1 MAKGDVLFRQ
11 EGNLGLLDF
20 PRDVTAQTRETA
32 YSAYNEL
39 ARARIKTLALNF
51 ATTDYMNSAGIGLVI
66 SLVEDATQAGRRVF
80 AFGLTSHY
88 RKLFNYAG
96 LLERVTLATDE
107 QDVKK
112 RITQEVASVSTTT
125 PTSTTPMP
133 TPSAPGTPTPAPAS
147 NTPTTPTVPSP

>member
-11 EGNLGLLDF
+11 EGTLGLLDF

-39 ARARIKTLALNF
+39 ARARVKTLALNF
-51 ATTDYMNSAGIGLVI
+51 ASTDYMNSAGIGLVI
-66 SLVEDATQAGRRVF
+66 SLVEDATQAGRSVF
-80 AFGLTSHY
+80 AYGLTSHY

-96 LLERVTLATDE
+96 LMERVTLAADE

-112 RITQEVASVSTTT
+112 RVTPETPPVSTTPAPT
-125 PTSTTPMP
+125 PTS
-133 TPSAPGTPTPAPAS
+133 S
-147 NTPTTPTVPSP
+147 TPTVPPTPAT